1 MRLQNIFEELETGYL
16 CNNAYEFSAEF
27 LGKSKGYYSVLKSR
41 NLSPSISTLAV
52 LEMALLNKANEFSN
66 DEFPIFTVR
75 RNKLLSL
82 VDSVKEMRQQR
93 CIAKLKGNDSE
104 DVL

>member
-1 MRLQNIFEELETGYL
+1 MRLQNIFEELEKGYL
-16 CNNAYEFSAEF
+16 CNNAYEFSAKF

-82 VDSVKEMRQQR
+82 VNSVKEMRLERCDQQLNNYA
-93 CIAKLKGNDSE
+93 IK
-104 DVL
+104 